1 MAPFQAVL
9 NFWFEEL
16 KPAQWWRKDR
26 DVDHTIVSRFG
37 ELHRAA
43 ARGELYLWRYQSLG
57 RLAEIIILDQ
67 FSRNI
72 YRDSPLAF
80 AQDSMALALAQE
92 AIALHADQD
101 VIGRQKAFFYMPF
114 MHSES
119 PLIHQLSIALFSA
132 PGLED
137 NLRSAHQHKT
147 IIDRFG
153 RFPHRNKILARNS
166 TTEELSFL
174 EHKNAAS

>member
-1 MAPFQAVL
+1 MTPFQAIL
-9 NFWFEEL
+9 DFWFKEL
-16 KPAQWWRKDR
+16 NPAQWWRKDR
-26 DVDHTIVSRFG
+26 DVDHTIAVRFG

-43 ARGELYLWRYQSLG
+43 ARCELYQWRDQPLG
-57 RLAEIIILDQ
+57 RLAEIIVLDQ
-67 FSRNI
+67 FSRNL

-92 AIALHADQD
+92 GIALHANQNL
-101 VIGRQKAFFYMPF
+101 IAREKAFFYMPF

-119 PLIHQLSIALFSA
+119 PQILELSIALFSE

-147 IIDRFG
+147 MIDRFG
-153 RFPHRNKILARNS
+153 RYPHRNKILARDS
-166 TTEELSFL
+166 TTEELTFL
-174 EHKNAAS
+174 EHTGSSS